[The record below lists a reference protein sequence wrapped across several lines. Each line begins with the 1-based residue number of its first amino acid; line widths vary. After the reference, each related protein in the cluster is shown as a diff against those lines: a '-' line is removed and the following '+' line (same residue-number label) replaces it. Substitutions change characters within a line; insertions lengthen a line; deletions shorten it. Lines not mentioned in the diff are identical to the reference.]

1 MSFRT
6 ATISYNAVG
15 WKLSETVWENTSSRT
30 FWAAYD
36 RFGRPGKVT
45 LPDGKITDLTYA
57 GERLVTRK
65 ANVNLPLAPNV
76 PATPEDL
83 TPVYVTEY
91 RDGFGRLVGVCEGAS
106 ATWSGDGCTMDDG
119 LETIYRF
126 DVTSRIDEVCHVSVG
141 GTCGQ
146 YRRFNNDGRGFL
158 MGERHPEVGTNGGGW
173 TNYTFDS
180 KGNPLTKDVPG
191 TAAFDTSST
200 YDKAGRLIFLEE
212 TSGGRLLKEFA
223 YGKAN
228 VGTNKSKGKLVTA
241 KRHNWVDA
249 VSPLFVLADS
259 DVVVTEH
266 FEYSA
271 PGGRASRRQTRY
283 SVDSTHHAFDASWT
297 WDNLGNPK
305 TITYPSC
312 LGAGCSASAPSRTVT
327 NTYDKGFLTDVTG
340 FASLT
345 YQGGGMVRTIAHT
358 NGVTTTIA
366 RASHGMDRPA
376 SISTNA
382 GWSTG
387 NFTYDGVGNISG
399 IGAISYQY
407 DTRSQ
412 LTSGGA
418 KTAGGAVRT
427 QTAAYDDL
435 GNLMNLTTNGSS
447 RDFTVGATNN
457 RITNHNIQYDPAGNL
472 TDIRLDGV
480 NYDHTFDALN
490 MMKAYQ
496 SSAGHA
502 EVYIYTA
509 DDERLAKVDFSGS
522 PIVATWT
529 LRDPGG
535 RVLRVFKQTWGEGWE
550 WERDYVHRGAQVLA
564 TVEPDGA
571 GEKVLHMHLDH
582 LGTPRQITGS
592 GGAEVAYH
600 AYYPFGA
607 ELTNEA
613 QNEISLKFTGHE
625 RDSGGLDYMHAR
637 HCGPE
642 IGRFV
647 SVDPKAARNGGS
659 IQWNRYVYAHNNPL
673 GKIDPD
679 GRDAIAVTYQGYRVR
694 VPFAGRRA
702 LGHSGITI
710 SNSGS
715 TKYYEFGRYPQ
726 RPDGQVRYRGPL
738 PDLEIGSNGI
748 PTGESLGNYIKA
760 LTQTAGQGR
769 SVDGA
774 YFVNSESQA
783 MQQFVDSRIE
793 DPSLQGDYSLS
804 SNNCATFCEDV
815 LEAGGESLDLSL
827 VNSPGN
833 VIQELQ
839 DVADFSF
846 FYNAETG
853 EFSINCAGELCPE

>member
-1 MSFRT
+1 MIGEDLYGGDARDDLNTSTALCDLALPTAGPEYETDHTWAHGVLATSASVNSCGDEILKLTDNTIDQKTGLILSSRDASGVQTNYLHDELGRIQAVKPTGIASTTYNYELPTLSNDAIVPKLNVTRCPEGNNTCAADNSFGWRQFRYDGL
-6 ATISYNAVG
+6 ARREEERFRLPGNVIQNRTISYNAVG
-15 WKLSETVWENTSSRT
+15 WKLSETAWESTSSRT

-36 RFGRPGKVT
+36 RFGRPGRIT

-106 ATWSGDGCTMDDG
+106 AAWSGDGCTMDNG

-126 DVTSRIDEVCHVSVG
+126 DVTNKIDEVCHVSVG

-241 KRHNWVDA
+241 KRHNRVDA

-327 NTYDKGFLTDVTG
+327 NTYDKGFLTGVTG

-387 NFTYDGVGNISG
+387 NFTYDGVGNISN
-399 IGAISYQY
+399 IGTISYQY
-407 DTRSQ
+407 DARSQ

-418 KTAGGAVRT
+418 KTAGGPYGRRPP
-427 QTAAYDDL
+427 
-435 GNLMNLTTNGSS
+435 LTTIS
-447 RDFTVGATNN
+447 AT
-457 RITNHNIQYDPAGNL
+457 
-472 TDIRLDGV
+472 
-480 NYDHTFDALN
+480 
-490 MMKAYQ
+490 
-496 SSAGHA
+496 
-502 EVYIYTA
+502 
-509 DDERLAKVDFSGS
+509 
-522 PIVATWT
+522 
-529 LRDPGG
+529 
-535 RVLRVFKQTWGEGWE
+535 
-550 WERDYVHRGAQVLA
+550 
-564 TVEPDGA
+564 
-571 GEKVLHMHLDH
+571 
-582 LGTPRQITGS
+582 
-592 GGAEVAYH
+592 
-600 AYYPFGA
+600 
-607 ELTNEA
+607 
-613 QNEISLKFTGHE
+613 
-625 RDSGGLDYMHAR
+625 
-637 HCGPE
+637 
-642 IGRFV
+642 
-647 SVDPKAARNGGS
+647 
-659 IQWNRYVYAHNNPL
+659 
-673 GKIDPD
+673 
-679 GRDAIAVTYQGYRVR
+679 
-694 VPFAGRRA
+694 
-702 LGHSGITI
+702 
-710 SNSGS
+710 
-715 TKYYEFGRYPQ
+715 
-726 RPDGQVRYRGPL
+726 
-738 PDLEIGSNGI
+738 
-748 PTGESLGNYIKA
+748 
-760 LTQTAGQGR
+760 
-769 SVDGA
+769 
-774 YFVNSESQA
+774 
-783 MQQFVDSRIE
+783 
-793 DPSLQGDYSLS
+793 
-804 SNNCATFCEDV
+804 
-815 LEAGGESLDLSL
+815 
-827 VNSPGN
+827 
-833 VIQELQ
+833 
-839 DVADFSF
+839 
-846 FYNAETG
+846 
-853 EFSINCAGELCPE
+853 